1 MLQINAAPNSNWF
14 IHWFEQY
21 FGVPYRGEGPRTNYT
36 LEHLVEAD
44 GLVHRR
50 LDEQGL
56 DVLPVLLKKRDQE
69 VDRHHD
75 VGQELVLS
83 HINVTNSDTQAE
95 NLLELELDG
104 GADLISLL
112 TNVVRVSDG
121 GGELAGLVETRS
133 QETRNLLD
141 QSLGGNESIV
151 LLGELLDKLLVLVE
165 LLQVINRLEL
175 HTDLLGLIA
184 VKGIT
189 ENADGHLGARD
200 VGETNGARETLITLR
215 IVVLE
220 TNLELDSLEEVTLLL
235 LGLLLDLANA
245 LADGRNL
252 DFAAANVE
260 WQQKVEKDK
269 RWSSTVRG
277 NCWLCLLE

>member
-1 MLQINAAPNSNWF
+1 
-14 IHWFEQY
+14 
-21 FGVPYRGEGPRTNYT
+21 
-36 LEHLVEAD
+36 
-44 GLVHRR
+44 
-50 LDEQGL
+50 
-56 DVLPVLLKKRDQE
+56 
-69 VDRHHD
+69 
-75 VGQELVLS
+75 
-83 HINVTNSDTQAE
+83 
-95 NLLELELDG
+95 
-104 GADLISLL
+104 
-112 TNVVRVSDG
+112 VSDG